1 MVWRV
6 DVYLVLWL
14 LDRRRHALRR
24 ELEPIGTARDHRFVS
39 HPDERR
45 LELVGR
51 LGRRVG
57 CRDDIAARAVDL
69 VRERQR
75 DRLARNRLFK
85 IAVERD
91 DAVDRRR
98 LAARTDATRVPGP
111 DLAACALARNTPEIE
126 VRTKE

>member
-51 LGRRVG
+51 LGRRAA
-57 CRDDIAARAVDL
+57 CPDDIAARAVDL
-69 VRERQR
+69 VRARQR
-75 DRLARNRLFK
+75 DPLARPRPFPLPPH
-85 IAVERD
+85 RHHPPH
-91 DAVDRRR
+91 RPLRPPP
-98 LAARTDATRVPGP
+98 LSPP
-111 DLAACALARNTPEIE
+111 PPPP
-126 VRTKE
+126 